1 MRFKALFIVS
11 MMVLAFSASAQFIW
25 PEDPLRK
32 EAQTLWTIFDDSYKQ
47 GDFEVAK
54 VPLQTLIEKYPTLSK
69 SLYINGIKVWKE
81 SFKNE
86 KDAVKKS
93 EAAVKVMEFYKMRYD
108 NFPGEEAKVIDRQAN
123 DAFQFFYKD
132 KSKQDMYLI
141 YLIRHMN

>member
-25 PEDPLRK
+25 PEDPAEK
-32 EAQTLWTIFDDSYKQ
+32 SEAQTLWTIFDDSYKQ

-81 SFKNE
+81 SFKM
-86 KDAVKKS
+86 KKMLLRKVK
-93 EAAVKVMEFYKMRYD
+93 R
-108 NFPGEEAKVIDRQAN
+108 P
-123 DAFQFFYKD
+123 
-132 KSKQDMYLI
+132 
-141 YLIRHMN
+141 